1 MDSAIKS
8 RDVGDKMFKFRTP
21 FWVVTTKV
29 TNMDAIETIQTKT
42 KKVSCE
48 GNNTN
53 KSLGKSLGHPRVF
66 LNMGEKDHIDCPY
79 CGRRYQYCENHKE
92 CK

>member
-1 MDSAIKS
+1 MEALQIIK
-8 RDVGDKMFKFRTP
+8 
-21 FWVVTTKV
+21 
-29 TNMDAIETIQTKT
+29 TNS

-53 KSLGKSLGHPRVF
+53 KALGHPRIF

-79 CGRRYQYCENHKE
+79 CSRRYQYCENYKE